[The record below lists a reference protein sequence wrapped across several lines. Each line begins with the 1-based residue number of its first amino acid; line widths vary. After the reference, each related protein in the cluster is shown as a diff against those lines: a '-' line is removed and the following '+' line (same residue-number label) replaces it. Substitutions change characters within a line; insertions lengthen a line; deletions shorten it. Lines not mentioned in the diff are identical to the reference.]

1 MKKVVIIFLLL
12 VAIALTSCNISSK
25 TESSEVFNDTK
36 ELANITGREELT
48 EKEEITDNT
57 VTDSIVTKIDNVN
70 GGNYQDVRY
79 DRVFIN
85 TENIC
90 FENDDSSFSFI
101 GSLRDITEYK
111 TNGVPMWKCA
121 IIKFI
126 PMEYKFIFIKQS
138 GDVYPGGYYYG
149 GYAILVSE
157 ITEIFSMYN
166 GFDIQQTDNVNIKQ
180 YIKVTPS
187 DEYMNYFVKR
197 YGNED
202 EGIKSIPDG
211 IYELEKDK
219 LIEMGIADISAK
231 GSPILEYNKEYCAFV
246 TEESDGVTLSDSLA
260 YCDINLE
267 PVEIK
272 IKNTRYGWEY
282 KNWSSE
288 LIEMI
293 KELKK

>member
-1 MKKVVIIFLLL
+1 MKKVIIILLL
-12 VAIALTSCNISSK
+12 LAVIALTSCNITSK
-25 TESSEVFNDTK
+25 TESSDTLNDSKQLT
-36 ELANITGREELT
+36 NIIESEGLT
-48 EKEEITDNT
+48 EKEEITSNA
-57 VTDSIVTKIDNVN
+57 VTENAVIDNDIIN
-70 GGNYQDVRY
+70 METNQDSNYDS
-79 DRVFIN
+79 VFLCTDDIHS
-85 TENIC
+85 EN
-90 FENDDSSFSFI
+90 NDSSFTFI
-101 GSLRDITEYK
+101 GSLRDIIEYEI
-111 TNGVPMWKCA
+111 NGVPMWKCA
-121 IIKFI
+121 IIKFV
-126 PMEYKFIFIKQS
+126 PREYKFIFLKRSDDI
-138 GDVYPGGYYYG
+138 YPGGYYYG
-149 GYAILVSE
+149 EYAVLVSD
-157 ITEIFSMYN
+157 ITGIFSTYN
-166 GFDIQQTDNVNIKQ
+166 GCDIQQTDNVNIKQ

-246 TEESDGVTLSDSLA
+246 TEESDGVTLSDSAA

-282 KNWSSE
+282 KNWSRE